1 VLLSDGAST
10 RGRDPLEV
18 ARRAARLRIPIYT
31 VALGTDSGTIE
42 VPRPGPASGTE
53 TRRVPPDP
61 ATMVRVA
68 RTSRGQ
74 AYTVDDAEELDTVYD
89 RLGSQLGTRDER
101 REITAAFVGGAL
113 GLLGAAGAFS
123 LRWFGRLP

>member
-1 VLLSDGAST
+1 
-10 RGRDPLEV
+10 
-18 ARRAARLRIPIYT
+18 
-31 VALGTDSGTIE
+31 
-42 VPRPGPASGTE
+42 
-53 TRRVPPDP
+53 
-61 ATMVRVA
+61 MVRVA

-74 AYTVDDAEELDTVYD
+74 AYSVDDAKELDTVYD